1 MYELIFIDIDGTL
14 LTSDHKISEG
24 TLSAIKRVSQIN
36 QIPVILTTARP
47 PQAVE
52 DIYSQLNLNSPVVYF
67 NGALILHKGQGSK
80 NSFSVLQSYTIDTA
94 FLSIINITALPYNIN
109 ISCYKKEEWFSG
121 NYDRWVKQ
129 EEQITGIKATILNM
143 DMQIQKWANQNEGP
157 HKILLMGE
165 SGQIDKIE
173 TVLKKITF
181 NQLNI
186 YKSKPTYLEIMSGRA
201 SKTSAITF
209 LINKFGLTNKDVLAI
224 GDNYNDIEML
234 RFAGMGVAMGNAPDQ
249 VKAHAQ
255 FITLNNDAD
264 GVKFALDTFIK

>member
-1 MYELIFIDIDGTL
+1 MYKLIFIDIDGTL

-24 TLSAIKRVSQIN
+24 TLSAIKRVTQIN

-52 DIYSQLNLNSPVVYF
+52 KIYSRLNLNSPVVCF
-67 NGALILHKGQGSK
+67 NGALVLNKMGKRDFII
-80 NSFSVLQSYTIDTA
+80 LQSIAVDTKFLTTINNTA
-94 FLSIINITALPYNIN
+94 AD
-109 ISCYKKEEWFSG
+109 YKMSVSYYKMEEWLS
-121 NYDRWVKQ
+121 NRKEHWIKE
-129 EEQITGIKATILNM
+129 EEQITGTKATILNM

-173 TVLKKITF
+173 PVLKKNTS

-186 YKSKPTYLEIMSGRA
+186 YKSKPTYLEIMSGPA

-209 LINKFGLTNKDVLAI
+209 LINKYDLTNKDVLAI

-249 VKAHAQ
+249 VKAHAKY
-255 FITLNNDAD
+255 ITLDNDSD
-264 GVKFALDTFIK
+264 GVKFALDAFIK